1 MEPFVDFLVA
11 QGWSGLAVAG
21 VAWLYVQERQER
33 RAIQA
38 ALDEARK
45 AHADAHIAT
54 IRETGAAI
62 AAVREAIVTI
72 SLRGGGNG

>member
-1 MEPFVDFLVA
+1 MEPFLDFLLA
-11 QGWSGLAVAG
+11 QGWSGVVVAAVG
-21 VAWLYVQERQER
+21 WLYVQERQER
-33 RAIQA
+33 RVVQA
-38 ALDEARK
+38 ALDAARK

-54 IRETGAAI
+54 IKETSAAI